1 MTWLKARLWAILS
14 AVTAILAVVGAIYGK
29 GRSDANTARQAR
41 DAKDYRNERQKIDDE
56 ISGIGSTDR
65 ERIDRLRDISDRRS
79 GR

>member
-1 MTWLKARLWAILS
+1 MTGIKARIYAALVAI
-14 AVTAILAVVGAIYGK
+14 GAFLGALLVAYGR

-41 DAKDYRNERQKIDDE
+41 DAKDYRNERQNIDDE

-65 ERIDRLRDISDRRS
+65 ERIDRLRNISDRRS